1 MTRFRTVLLLAAGVS
16 ACSLGVALSGCS
28 DYRDSGG
35 VGSAAQV
42 ELERAALRRDAD
54 RVMEIFRRESPVVD
68 VFLERAH
75 GYAIFPRVT
84 RGAAGVGAAHG
95 SGVVYETGDVVGY
108 AELYQATLGAQL
120 GGQSFHELIFFEHAD
135 VMRDFKRGDYQL
147 SANASAVA
155 IDQGEV
161 VGNDFR
167 QGVAVFTLAESGLMF
182 EASIGGQRFE
192 FTPVFR

>member
-1 MTRFRTVLLLAAGVS
+1 MTTRTAAALAAALATG
-16 ACSLGVALSGCS
+16 LVATGCS
-28 DYRDSGG
+28 DYRASGG
-35 VGSAAQV
+35 AGTAHQL
-42 ELERAALRRDAD
+42 ELERTALRQEAD
-54 RVMEIFRRESPVVD
+54 RVLAIFRRESPVVD

-95 SGVVYETGDVVGY
+95 RGVVYETGALAGY
-108 AELYQATLGAQL
+108 AELYQATLGVQL
-120 GGQSFHELIFFEHAD
+120 GGQSFHQLIFFEHAD

-155 IDQGEV
+155 VDQGEV

-167 QGVAVFTLAESGLMF
+167 QGVAVFTIAESGLMF
-182 EASIGGQRFE
+182 EASVGGQRFE